1 MKKKENRLNTII
13 GMLREQPT
21 LTIRELASVLD
32 VSEMTIRRDLAKL
45 KDSGLLVRA
54 LGMNMIGNAQQKGIS
69 PVKYDFHNEITRNSE
84 AKRKIATNRVKMLV
98 DIMIIVSYNSKY
110 KAKTNKM
117 QQKYRKILERIS
129 NESSRIDQ
137 CSRCNYFGFKY
148 NC

>member
-21 LTIRELASVLD
+21 LTIRELASILD

-84 AKRKIATNRVKMLV
+84 AKRKIAMKAVELINARDVIILDSSTN
-98 DIMIIVSYNSKY
+98 
-110 KAKTNKM
+110 
-117 QQKYRKILERIS
+117 
-129 NESSRIDQ
+129 
-137 CSRCNYFGFKY
+137 C
-148 NC
+148 